1 MNPINIAI
9 DGYSSCGKS
18 TLAKQLARHFGYIY
32 IDSGAMYRAVTLYAM
47 QSGFYQNGKLDREK
61 LLDSLEYI
69 HVAFRRN
76 GKVPA
81 PILLNGQEVE
91 DQIREMAVS
100 EKVSEIAAIPEVR
113 KKLVR
118 LQQAM
123 AADKG
128 VVMDG
133 RDIGTHVIPNA
144 DVKLFMTATPEV
156 RAQRRYDE
164 LKGKG
169 MDVTYE
175 EVLENLRQRDET
187 DSTRA
192 ASPLRKA
199 DDAIAFDNSE
209 IGLEKQFDHALA
221 LVQKATQ
228 QP

>member
-1 MNPINIAI
+1 MTPINIAI

-32 IDSGAMYRAVTLYAM
+32 IDSGAMYRAVTLFAM
-47 QSGFYQNGKLDREK
+47 QSGFYNNGELDREQ
-61 LLDSLEYI
+61 LLASLEEI
-69 HVAFRRN
+69 DVSFKRN

-91 DQIREMAVS
+91 DQIRDMSVS
-100 EKVSEIAAIPEVR
+100 EKVSEIAAIREVR
-113 KKLVR
+113 EKLVK
-118 LQQAM
+118 LQQQM
-123 AADKG
+123 ADQKG

-133 RDIGTHVIPNA
+133 RDIGTHVIPDA
-144 DVKLFMTATPEV
+144 DVKLFMTASPEV

-164 LKGKG
+164 LKAKG
-169 MDVTYE
+169 MEVTYD

-187 DSTRA
+187 DSTRT

-199 DDAIAFDNSE
+199 DDAILFDNSE
-209 IGLEKQFDHALA
+209 IGLEDQFEHALA
-221 LVQKATQ
+221 IVNEAIQ